1 MGNDRQAVRTGL
13 IVAFSTLFLLG
24 TAAPGS
30 ATGNIV
36 KSDLKGTWQ
45 ISLRGSTACGFVSMR
60 ATMTFGLTGVGTGP
74 LTIHGDCGDS
84 TLTGQTFTV
93 TKLAGTGGG
102 SGTLTCGASCLWHFE
117 IQVAPDRK
125 KFNLADV
132 TFTETDT
139 FLDGVAIASSV
150 ADNIVVA
157 DMKGEWQVSLMGHQ
171 ISPCGATKVSGVG
184 TLTLNPAGAGS
195 MNATLKSTCGNGD
208 VVNAF
213 AISGLNADGSG
224 AATLDCGGGCQ
235 FTFSIQ
241 VSSDRSMF
249 NLVTVSPADAGEF
262 LAGVAIRRSTAG
274 HIVKTNL
281 FGKWQATIFGEE
293 LDGDVAAVLATFTL
307 NAKGTSTNVATV
319 GHDTE
324 GDGTQ
329 SGGILSITTLNPDGS
344 GVMCVA
350 IDCETSFRIQVS
362 PDRSMMSVVSVDP
375 ATEDL
380 LIGLAIHK

>member
-1 MGNDRQAVRTGL
+1 MRNDRQAVRTGL

-84 TLTGQTFTV
+84 TLTGQTFRV
-93 TKLAGTGGG
+93 TKLAPTGGG
-102 SGTLTCGASCLWHFE
+102 TATLTCGAGCLWHFD
-117 IQVAPDRK
+117 IQVAPDRT

-132 TFTETDT
+132 TFTDTDT
-139 FLDGVAIASSV
+139 FLEGIAIASSV

-171 ISPCGATKVSGVG
+171 LACGATKVSAVG

-195 MNATLKSTCGNGD
+195 LNATLKSTCGNGD
-208 VVNAF
+208 VVNSF

-224 AATLDCGGGCQ
+224 TATVDCGSGCG

-249 NLVTVSPADAGEF
+249 NLVSVSPADAGDF

-281 FGKWQATIFGEE
+281 LGKWQLTIFVEE

-307 NAKGTSTNVATV
+307 KADGTSTNVAIV

-329 SGGILSITTLNPDGS
+329 TGGILSIPTLNPDGS
-344 GVMCVA
+344 GVMCIG

-362 PDRSMMSVVSVDP
+362 PDRSMMSVVGVDP

-380 LIGLAIHK
+380 LTGLAIHK

>member
-1 MGNDRQAVRTGL
+1 MRNDRQAVRTGL

-24 TAAPGS
+24 MAAPGS

-102 SGTLTCGASCLWHFE
+102 TATLTCGAGCVWHFD
-117 IQVAPDRK
+117 IQVAPDRQ

-132 TFTETDT
+132 TFTDTDT
-139 FLDGVAIASSV
+139 FLEGIAIASSV

-157 DMKGEWQVSLMGHQ
+157 DMTGEWQVSLMGHQ
-171 ISPCGATKVSGVG
+171 LACGATKVSAVG

-195 MNATLKSTCGNGD
+195 LNATLKSTCGNGD
-208 VVNAF
+208 VVNSF
-213 AISGLNADGSG
+213 AIAGLNADGSG
-224 AATLDCGGGCQ
+224 IANLDCGSGCG

-249 NLVTVSPADAGEF
+249 NLVTVSPADAGDF
-262 LAGVAIRRSTAG
+262 VAGVAIRRSTAG

-307 NAKGTSTNVATV
+307 KANGTSTNVATV

-329 SGGILSITTLNPDGS
+329 TGGILSTPTLNPDGS
-344 GVMCVA
+344 GVICIG

-362 PDRSMMSVVSVDP
+362 PDRSTMSLVHVDP